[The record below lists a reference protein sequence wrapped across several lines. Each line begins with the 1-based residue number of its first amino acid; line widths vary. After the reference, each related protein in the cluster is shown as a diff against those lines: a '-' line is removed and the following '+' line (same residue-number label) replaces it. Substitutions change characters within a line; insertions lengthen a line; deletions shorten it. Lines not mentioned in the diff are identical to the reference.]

1 METGSE
7 KAEKW
12 KYLNYERFSFFVHS
26 VSKQHLKEIE
36 WAMNKRIT
44 AQEFLPLIV
53 SIVSILSLI
62 MRNLGYGKES
72 IVSIV
77 YYKQW
82 LLGQRLEVSCT
93 VSGCPDRQWQ

>member
-1 METGSE
+1 
-7 KAEKW
+7 
-12 KYLNYERFSFFVHS
+12 
-26 VSKQHLKEIE
+26 
-36 WAMNKRIT
+36 MNKRIT

-62 MRNLGYGKES
+62 MRNLEYGKES

-82 LLGQRLEVSCT
+82 LLSKKAR
-93 VSGCPDRQWQ
+93 DFMHNQWVP